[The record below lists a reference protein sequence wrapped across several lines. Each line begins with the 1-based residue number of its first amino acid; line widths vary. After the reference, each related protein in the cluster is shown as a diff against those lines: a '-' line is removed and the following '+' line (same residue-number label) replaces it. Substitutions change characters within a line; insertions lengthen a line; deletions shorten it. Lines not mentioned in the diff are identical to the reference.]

1 MAIGSA
7 LSVGLI
13 GLKAFIIQIQA
24 FVIPWTS
31 LLLHHRTSRH
41 LAFRSEGTCQIRMSS
56 QRCQMAGDTG
66 YGQSFAGVHAQ
77 TRFVA

>member
-24 FVIPWTS
+24 FVS
-31 LLLHHRTSRH
+31 
-41 LAFRSEGTCQIRMSS
+41 LAFRSEGTCQIRMPS
-56 QRCQMAGDTG
+56 QRRKMAGDTS
-66 YGQSFAGVHAQ
+66 YGQSFAGIHAQ
-77 TRFVA
+77 TRFLS